1 MSYKI
6 ISKFIKDI
14 SFEIPNT
21 QTFIMIE
28 KEILNYNLNCDIKS
42 KPYKEN
48 IIEVNTILKLSPNQ
62 NVKHKML
69 TEINLASLVSIE
81 KNFEDKKELEK
92 IILIKIPTEVY
103 PTLYETFIYL
113 FKQAGIKDI
122 SFEIPSAQA
131 FVMLEKEILNYNLK
145 FDIKSKPF
153 KENIIEVNTVLR
165 LSPNQDVKHKIL
177 TEINL
182 ATLVSLEKSFK
193 DKNELEKIIL
203 VKIPTEIYP
212 TLYETFIYL
221 FKQAGIK
228 DIKIE
233 KDVNFERHIT
243 ELAKIRDEARV
254 KGAWSA
260 ATNAEVARGKAAG
273 LYVDQKLI
281 LSGNL
286 DQLSEKE
293 LESRMKQILDDHK
306 VLIDGVAIDVTSQE
320 NNLNKSQ
327 PT

>member
-6 ISKFIKDI
+6 ISKF
-14 SFEIPNT
+14 
-21 QTFIMIE
+21 
-28 KEILNYNLNCDIKS
+28 
-42 KPYKEN
+42 
-48 IIEVNTILKLSPNQ
+48 
-62 NVKHKML
+62 
-69 TEINLASLVSIE
+69 
-81 KNFEDKKELEK
+81 
-92 IILIKIPTEVY
+92 
-103 PTLYETFIYL
+103 
-113 FKQAGIKDI
+113 IKDI

-153 KENIIEVNTVLR
+153 KENIVEVNTVLR

-193 DKNELEKIIL
+193 DKNELKKIIL

-233 KDVNFERHIT
+233 KDVNFE
-243 ELAKIRDEARV
+243 KMY
-254 KGAWSA
+254 
-260 ATNAEVARGKAAG
+260 N
-273 LYVDQKLI
+273 
-281 LSGNL
+281 
-286 DQLSEKE
+286 EK
-293 LESRMKQILDDHK
+293 K
-306 VLIDGVAIDVTSQE
+306 
-320 NNLNKSQ
+320 KS
-327 PT
+327 